1 MKNFVLSILRWL
13 LFSIVK
19 PDIRGLEEIP
29 AQGPVIL
36 AGNHPN
42 VLDGLV
48 VGLAS
53 PRPVRFLVAGEL
65 FRVPGLAAFL
75 AWLGCI
81 PVDRRQGR
89 GNGDALRAAIEALE
103 QGHVL
108 ALFPEGKTNGGRTLL
123 EFKPGVA
130 LLGLRTGAPV
140 IPLGLAGTEKA
151 YPDGSFTIKP
161 QGVGLVFGRPRR
173 LENESVEQAL
183 QQVRGDILGCS
194 HQAEALTAPGRC
206 ESVRAHLAVA
216 ASLVLTVSTRWAFH

>member
-1 MKNFVLSILRWL
+1 MKNFVLSVLRWL
-13 LFSIVK
+13 LFSIVR

-29 AQGPVIL
+29 AKGPVIL

-75 AWLGCI
+75 NWLGCI
-81 PVDRRQGR
+81 PVDRRKGR
-89 GNGDALRAAIEALE
+89 GNGEALRAAVEALE

-108 ALFPEGKTNGGRTLL
+108 ALFPEGKTNGGRAML

-130 LLGLRTGAPV
+130 LLGLRTQAPV

-151 YPDGSFTIKP
+151 
-161 QGVGLVFGRPRR
+161 
-173 LENESVEQAL
+173 
-183 QQVRGDILGCS
+183 
-194 HQAEALTAPGRC
+194 
-206 ESVRAHLAVA
+206 
-216 ASLVLTVSTRWAFH
+216 